1 MFNESR
7 EVTEGQ
13 AIFKSILEY
22 YDGKRRQFQQQFV
35 PTEIAQK
42 WEREYRRLQNI
53 EGDLNTSKRGIEDY
67 EEVLKQHAKSLEQDK
82 VDAQIHKWS
91 GRTPIEKLLLAQGMG
106 INRKKNQSAN
116 FKNIVIACL
125 LESMSIDDRRT
136 EVFEHH
142 RFGELNAQTQ
152 QVIEKTEVKIAL
164 AQLTSIKKPIKKL
177 LYIQGSG
184 FHFKKNILHH
194 LISDFSAAELKRVV
208 KHRKWESLS
217 ILMVMLSVFLMALF
231 ALTLSEIA
239 YNRQRDENF
248 FRFRW
253 AELKHRLGYGDNA
266 YDYYHRAN
274 AVHSANRYFSLSK
287 NKEMAEALI
296 QQASESS
303 STTTSSIS
311 FTSEPVVA
319 IDSFPPKPSS
329 FEQQQQQGE
338 GMIRDARLQFLKTIL
353 QKIKQH
359 AEDMGFDGTMQVSVI
374 EMEPQTDEQFSPFGG
389 KHLNQQHQIPKG
401 QSFHPY
407 YPTFSLT
414 CRLKVA
420 ATTSSNKHPS
430 PTRSWTDSASTT
442 SQPSCKTTSNPGNI
456 IGVLPVGSNLRT
468 ILEHKNKRL
477 RTAPRNHFFILR

>member
-1 MFNESR
+1 MM
-7 EVTEGQ
+7 
-13 AIFKSILEY
+13 
-22 YDGKRRQFQQQFV
+22 
-35 PTEIAQK
+35 
-42 WEREYRRLQNI
+42 ERGVNSTTVRPNRNCAKVGARIQRLQNI
-53 EGDLNTSKRGIEDY
+53 EGDLNTGKRGIEDY

-116 FKNIVIACL
+116 FKNILIACL

-136 EVFEHH
+136 EIFEHH

-248 FRFRW
+248 FRLRCGAHQEEQKGILTGSQRNDATFFYQTIRLFRFYTNFRQV
-253 AELKHRLGYGDNA
+253 AMVIPFL
-266 YDYYHRAN
+266 
-274 AVHSANRYFSLSK
+274 
-287 NKEMAEALI
+287 
-296 QQASESS
+296 
-303 STTTSSIS
+303 
-311 FTSEPVVA
+311 VVLA
-319 IDSFPPKPSS
+319 
-329 FEQQQQQGE
+329 
-338 GMIRDARLQFLKTIL
+338 
-353 QKIKQH
+353 
-359 AEDMGFDGTMQVSVI
+359 
-374 EMEPQTDEQFSPFGG
+374 
-389 KHLNQQHQIPKG
+389 
-401 QSFHPY
+401 
-407 YPTFSLT
+407 
-414 CRLKVA
+414 
-420 ATTSSNKHPS
+420 
-430 PTRSWTDSASTT
+430 
-442 SQPSCKTTSNPGNI
+442 
-456 IGVLPVGSNLRT
+456 
-468 ILEHKNKRL
+468 
-477 RTAPRNHFFILR
+477 